1 MEAGTKKMIVLAV
14 IATGLTAIG
23 VYFKKQFALL
33 KDSCTI
39 IAGGVIHEI
48 SFNKI
53 FFTLILKIR
62 NKSDV
67 TVIAR
72 KINLNVYVNNLLVSR
87 ITQNENQKIISKAYS
102 NFNVNI
108 DFNPKDLLKAGLKNI
123 ETILTETD
131 TLAIRVEGTMS
142 IETGI
147 LMVNSIPIQE
157 KFTLKE
163 LLSSDKKTKC

>member
-1 MEAGTKKMIVLAV
+1 MEASTKKMIVLAV
-14 IATGLTAIG
+14 VATAITAIG
-23 VYFKKQFALL
+23 VYFKKQLSLL
-33 KDSCTI
+33 KDSCSL

-53 FFTLILKIR
+53 YFTLILKIK
-62 NKSDV
+62 NKSDI
-67 TVIAR
+67 TVIAK
-72 KINLNVYVNNLLVSR
+72 KINLNVYVNNLLVSK
-87 ITQNENQKIISKAYS
+87 ITQNENQKIVSKTYS

-123 ETILTETD
+123 EAILTETD

-142 IETGI
+142 IESGA

-163 LLSSDKKTKC
+163 LTSSDKKTKC